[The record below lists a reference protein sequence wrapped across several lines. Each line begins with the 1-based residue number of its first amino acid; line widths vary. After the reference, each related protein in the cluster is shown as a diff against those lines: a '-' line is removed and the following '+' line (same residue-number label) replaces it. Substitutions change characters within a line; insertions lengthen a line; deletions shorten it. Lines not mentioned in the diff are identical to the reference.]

1 MKKNNLKK
9 NDLIKNLSKKKGFSK
24 LYSKKIIENLILTI
38 SSNIKK
44 KSFNLKN
51 IGTFRLIKKKERM
64 GRNPKTKEN
73 AKISAR
79 KIVKFIPSDKIK
91 DKRKKL
97 NKFCCV
103 KKIDR

>member
-73 AKISAR
+73 FKINAR
-79 KIVKFIPSDKIK
+79 NSISFVAS
-91 DKRKKL
+91 KKL
-97 NKFCCV
+97 
-103 KKIDR
+103 IDNIFN

>member
-73 AKISAR
+73 FKINAR
-79 KIVKFIPSDKIK
+79 NSISFVAS
-91 DKRKKL
+91 KKL
-97 NKFCCV
+97 MDNIFN
-103 KKIDR
+103 

>member
-1 MKKNNLKK
+1 LKKNNLKK

-73 AKISAR
+73 FKINAR
-79 KIVKFIPSDKIK
+79 NSISFVAS
-91 DKRKKL
+91 KKL
-97 NKFCCV
+97 MDNIFN
-103 KKIDR
+103 

>member
-9 NDLIKNLSKKKGFSK
+9 KDLVKNLSKKKGFSK
-24 LYSKKIIENLILTI
+24 LYSKKIIEDLILTI

-51 IGTFRLIKKKERM
+51 IGTFRLLKKKERM

-73 AKISAR
+73 FKINAR
-79 KIVKFIPSDKIK
+79 NSISFIAS
-91 DKRKKL
+91 KKL
-97 NKFCCV
+97 LDN
-103 KKIDR
+103 ISN

>member
-9 NDLIKNLSKKKGFSK
+9 KDLVKNLSKKKGFYK
-24 LYSKKIIENLILTI
+24 LYSKKIIEDLILTI

-51 IGTFRLIKKKERM
+51 IGTFRLLKKKERM

-73 AKISAR
+73 FKINAR
-79 KIVKFIPSDKIK
+79 NSISFIAS
-91 DKRKKL
+91 KKL
-97 NKFCCV
+97 LDN
-103 KKIDR
+103 ISN